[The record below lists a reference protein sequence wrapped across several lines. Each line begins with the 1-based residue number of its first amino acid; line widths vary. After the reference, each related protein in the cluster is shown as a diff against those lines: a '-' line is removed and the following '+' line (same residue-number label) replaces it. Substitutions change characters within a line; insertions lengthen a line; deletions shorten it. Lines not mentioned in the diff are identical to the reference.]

1 MKRLITVALIA
12 FVAFAAEGYK
22 VINKIKIGGSGGW
35 DYLTLDSHANR
46 LYLTHGSTVEVVDL
60 NAGKVV
66 GQIPQLHGVHGV
78 AVAPEVNKGFI
89 TNGQS
94 NSVTVFDLKTLAKLG
109 EPATGKDPD
118 GICYEPK
125 TQRVFTF
132 NGKSNDSTAIN
143 VKTNEIV
150 KTFPVGDKPEFCVV
164 DGAGKIYV
172 NVENTSEIV
181 EIDAAKP
188 GVTRRA
194 PLAPCEG
201 PTGLAIDTKNKKL
214 FSVCGNRMMAVIDIA
229 TLKVIATPA
238 IGPGTD
244 AAGYDPGTGLA
255 FSANGGDG
263 TLTIVKAVNG
273 KYTAV
278 DTVRTARGAR
288 TMAVDEK
295 LHRVYLLGAD
305 FGPVPEPKAGQK
317 KGRAPIIPDSFHVMV
332 IGK

>member
-1 MKRLITVALIA
+1 MKKLFVVALIA
-12 FVAFAAEGYK
+12 LAAFAGEGLK
-22 VINKIKIGGSGGW
+22 VLNKIKIGGSGGW
-35 DYLTLDSHANR
+35 DYLTLDSPARR
-46 LYLTHGSTVEVVDL
+46 LYLTHGTTVEVVDL

-66 GQIPQLHGVHGV
+66 GQIAQLHGVHGI

-89 TNGQS
+89 SNGSS
-94 NSVTVFDLKTLAKLG
+94 NSVTVFDLKTLAKIG
-109 EPATGKDPD
+109 EPATGQNPD
-118 GICYEPK
+118 SICYEPK

-172 NVENTSEIV
+172 NIENTSEIV

-201 PTGLAIDTKNKKL
+201 PSGLAIDTKNKKL
-214 FSVCGNRMMAVIDIA
+214 FSVCSNKIMAVTDIA
-229 TLKVIATPA
+229 TMKVIATPA

-244 AAGYDPGTGLA
+244 GAGFDSGTGLA
-255 FSANGGDG
+255 FSSNGGDG
-263 TLTIVKAVNG
+263 TLSIIKLVNG
-273 KYTAV
+273 KYTTV
-278 DTVRTARGAR
+278 DTVPTARGSR

-295 LHRVYLLGAD
+295 LHRVYLLGAE
-305 FGPVPEPKAGQK
+305 FGPVPEPKNGK
-317 KGRAPIIPDSFHVMV
+317 KQRAPILPGSFHVMV
-332 IGK
+332 VGK